1 MLQTLEYLFT
11 PIVAIY
17 QISATLKGCIGAG
30 ELYLR
35 GMITMKL
42 YAHKGFAVPKVEK
55 KTKKK

>member
-1 MLQTLEYLFT
+1 MLQALEYLFT

-42 YAHKGFAVPKVEK
+42 CAHKGFAVPKVEK
-55 KTKKK
+55 KN